1 MFIGRENE
9 LEDLNRIYNSDKF
22 EFAVMYGR
30 RRIGKTTLLSHF
42 CNDKDSIFYVAEE
55 HNDKFCLN
63 NFSKIILNHFN
74 MTGFINNFNDWE
86 TAFKFIGKQAEN
98 KRIVLVIDEF
108 PYIAYANKSIP
119 SILQNVID
127 HYLKDTKLFLIIC
140 GSSMSFMEKEVL
152 SYKSPLFGRK
162 TSQMKLEPFN
172 FFTSSKFFPK
182 YSLEDKVRCY
192 GILGGIPQYL
202 EKFNDSLTVEENIKE
217 SFLNKSSYFYDEPRN
232 LLKQELRE
240 PQFYNTIIEVIAK
253 GASKLNQIST
263 KVGESTD
270 KCAKYVNN
278 LIELGI
284 LKKEIPLG
292 DKETSR
298 KTIYSVNDSMF
309 KFWYKFV
316 FGNSELIEQ
325 RKIDYLYE
333 NIIEPYTSDYL
344 GATFE
349 EICIQY
355 MRKCNGSEKLPFI
368 FHSIGRWWGNN
379 PHKKREEEIDI
390 ICKNNDSIIF
400 GECKWRNEEINM
412 SVVNLLIEKS
422 QIFNCDNKYYI
433 FFSKVGFKKDVIEF
447 GKSNENV
454 MLVYLNDFL

>member
-1 MFIGRENE
+1 MFIGREDEIN
-9 LEDLNRIYNSDKF
+9 DLNKLYNSDKF

-42 CNDKDSIFYVAEE
+42 CEDKESIFYVAEE

-63 NFSKIILNHFN
+63 NFSKIILKHFN
-74 MTGFINNFNDWE
+74 MTGFINDFDDWE
-86 TAFKFIGKQAEN
+86 MAFKFIGKQAEN

-162 TSQMKLEPFN
+162 TAQIKLEAFD
-172 FFTSSKFFPK
+172 FFTASKFFPK
-182 YSLEDKVRCY
+182 YSLEEKVLCY
-192 GILGGIPQYL
+192 GLLGGVPQYL
-202 EKFNDSLTVEENIKE
+202 EKFDDSLSIEENIKE

-253 GASKLNQIST
+253 GSSKLNQIAT

-270 KCAKYVNN
+270 KCSKYINN

-284 LKKEIPLG
+284 LKKEIPVG
-292 DKETSR
+292 EKPNSR

-325 RKIDYLYE
+325 RKVDYLYE
-333 NIIEPYTSDYL
+333 NIISPYLSDYL
-344 GATFE
+344 GDTFE
-349 EICIQY
+349 EISIQY
-355 MRKCNGSEKLPFI
+355 MRKYNTTDKLPLI

-379 PHKKREEEIDI
+379 PIKKREEEIDI
-390 ICKNNDSIIF
+390 ICKNDNAILF
-400 GECKWRNEEINM
+400 GECKWRNEGITM
-412 SVVNLLIEKS
+412 SVINLLIEKS
-422 QIFNCDNKYYI
+422 TMFNCENKYYI
-433 FFSKVGFKKDVIEF
+433 FFSKVEFNKEVIEYS
-447 GKSNENV
+447 KLNSNIF
-454 MLVYLNDFL
+454 LVSLKDFE

>member
-355 MRKCNGSEKLPFI
+355 MRKYNGSEKLPFI

-422 QIFNCDNKYYI
+422 QIFNCENKYYI